1 LTEEVRGQSPTD
13 VMAILKD
20 KASLFEISTESGGSA
35 QTIRCRLAE
44 ADQDSLGYVYAQI
57 FPGKMLKE
65 IFVTISLLP
74 GPEGRGTVVTLGGRL
89 LRMEAPP
96 GTPIDAGT
104 DVDHEVRTVW
114 TYLKNIVMIE
124 ANARNVETI
133 SRTYN
138 AGMREL
144 FFMLRDPMLLVPA
157 MYVTVEKNEARG
169 IVRFQDPSGSLVYS
183 IALVDHQEPD
193 RLTYNIESNT
203 SNMWVRS
210 GRVELCIE
218 KVHEARSVLTARA
231 VSDRAQLSEQMRMS
245 AMYLPAEQLSGYL
258 SFRQDLGLLMSWI
271 DAAVP
276 LQLPH
281 IRDMIVVQG
290 DFVAGGK
297 IEIKDSIVN
306 RTTIETG
313 RTGDDGKYIVHADRT
328 TGRKVDIKD
337 SVVNRSELGGMGKNV
352 EVYQKSLQAAFLDG
366 FIDDSEAAMIE
377 MLQRSLGITQ
387 EDNLKALE
395 EINIL
400 ETDQVKQYEQT
411 LKTILAGGMTWPSDE
426 AALDTLRKQ
435 NGIAEIIH
443 QALMI
448 RLRPR

>member
-1 LTEEVRGQSPTD
+1 MTEEVRGQIPGD

-20 KASLFEISTESGGSA
+20 KASQFEICTESGGSA

-44 ADQDSLGYVYAQI
+44 AGQDSLGYVYAHI

-65 IFVTISLLP
+65 VFVTISLGP
-74 GPEGRGTVVTLGGRL
+74 GPDGRGTLVTLGGRL
-89 LRMEAPP
+89 MRMEAPP
-96 GTPIDAGT
+96 GTPIDAGA

-124 ANARNVETI
+124 VNARNVETI

-144 FFMLRDPMLLVPA
+144 FFMLRDPGLLVPA
-157 MYVTVEKNEARG
+157 SFVTVERDEKKGR
-169 IVRFQDPSGSLVYS
+169 VRFQDTTGSLVYS
-183 IALVDHQEPD
+183 IALLDYHEPD
-193 RLTYNIESNT
+193 RLTYDIESNT

-218 KVHEARSVLTARA
+218 KVHEAKSVLTARA
-231 VSDRAQLSEQMRMS
+231 VSDRTQLSEQMRMS

-258 SFRQDLGLLMSWI
+258 SFRQDLGMLMGLI

-297 IEIKDSIVN
+297 IEIKDSVVN

-313 RTGDDGKYIVHADRT
+313 RTGDDGKYIVHAERT
-328 TGRKVDIKD
+328 TGTKVDIKD

-352 EVYQKSLQAAFLDG
+352 EVYQKSLQAAFQDG
-366 FIDDSEAAMIE
+366 LIDDSEAAMID
-377 MLQRSLGITQ
+377 MLQRSLGITP
-387 EDNLKALE
+387 EDNLRALE
-395 EINIL
+395 GTNIL
-400 ETDQVKQYEQT
+400 QTDKARQYEQT
-411 LKTILAGGMTWPSDE
+411 LSVIVAGGRTGPSDE

-435 NGIAEIIH
+435 SGIAAIIH
-443 QALMI
+443 QALMT
-448 RLRPR
+448 RLRSR